1 MKYLYN
7 QSKTKIRFNMYVWC
21 GVKLWK
27 KSLLKHSLKLHKIT
41 YATFNFLFRVR
52 FFLCSGTTWRTETF
66 SPGLA
71 HIYMIICLY
80 TVCVLYILHPWETGE
95 KFMRP
100 GKSRGALV
108 TVRRQGQRRAF
119 VVRLALLIRTVAPRA
134 FSPFGKS
141 RLTFSAVKVAW

>member
-52 FFLCSGTTWRTETF
+52 FFFCAAELPEEVKPFPQDWHTF
-66 SPGLA
+66 
-71 HIYMIICLY
+71 I
-80 TVCVLYILHPWETGE
+80 
-95 KFMRP
+95 
-100 GKSRGALV
+100 
-108 TVRRQGQRRAF
+108 
-119 VVRLALLIRTVAPRA
+119 
-134 FSPFGKS
+134 
-141 RLTFSAVKVAW
+141 